1 MIFAVVKQLEQ
12 LQIKSRNIS
21 EASMGFESMT
31 SALLYQLSY
40 EAHWDQ
46 AKSEFSLY
54 LFYEESLM
62 MCI

>member
-1 MIFAVVKQLEQ
+1 MVFTVVKQLEQ
-12 LQIKSRNIS
+12 LQRKSRKIS

-40 EAHWDQ
+40 EAHWEQ
-46 AKSEFSLY
+46 VKSEFSLY
-54 LFYEESLM
+54 PLYEESLM